1 MRTIALLVITML
13 VAVSLAGETV
23 PVRHVEGVTFGF
35 LVLRTLDGKAIAYGS
50 LQQVVK
56 GSLVTEE
63 LVFHFKDGSLFDE
76 ITRFTQKG
84 EFKLV
89 SDQIVEKGPAF
100 KQDSERWVDAVS
112 GKVTVRTNKDGKPE
126 ETSKQIDVPA
136 DAANGLLFTLAK
148 NIDPSRETV
157 VSMVA
162 PSEKPRVVKLRIFPA
177 EGRVIRLGA
186 ITFNAQHFVVKPKIE
201 GAAGVIAPLIGK
213 QPPDAH
219 LWIVKS
225 EAPTFVEFEGPLS
238 QDTPV
243 WRIELMAPE
252 PDAPNMK
259 TN

>member
-1 MRTIALLVITML
+1 MRTIALLVITVLFPNL
-13 VAVSLAGETV
+13 VAAETV
-23 PVRHVEGVTFGF
+23 SVRHVEGVTFGF
-35 LVLRTLDGKAIAYGS
+35 LVLRTLDGKALAYGS

-63 LVFHFKDGSLFDE
+63 LTFHFKDGSLFDE

-89 SDQIVEKGPAF
+89 SDQVVQKGPAF
-100 KQDSERWVDAVS
+100 KEGSESWVDAVS
-112 GKVTVRTNKDGKPE
+112 GKVTVRTNKEGKPE
-126 ETSKQIDVPA
+126 ETSKHIDVPA

-157 VSMVA
+157 VSMMVA
-162 PSEKPRVVKLRIFPA
+162 SEKPRVVKLHISPA
-177 EGRVIRLGA
+177 EGKVIRLGA
-186 ITFNAQHFVVKPKIE
+186 ITFNTQHFVVKPKIE

-219 LWIVKS
+219 LWTVKS

-238 QDTPV
+238 EDTPV

-252 PDAPNMK
+252 PDAPNAK
-259 TN
+259 ID